1 MGDPAGLRDQVD
13 ALFMQWAQLS
23 EEQPAEKQ
31 HNGFVAQL
39 QQAGFL
45 KVLFRPSITLQKAH
59 PPACQYSPT
68 GITHPSRRSL
78 IRQIFLHLHSCAGS
92 PQSPPRAAR
101 SP

>member
-13 ALFMQWAQLS
+13 ALFLQWAQLS

-45 KVLFRPSITLQKAH
+45 KVQPPLQHTHDWVLGFRAQSRVLALNAV
-59 PPACQYSPT
+59 PPPHTYLT
-68 GITHPSRRSL
+68 RIWGL
-78 IRQIFLHLHSCAGS
+78 GLN
-92 PQSPPRAAR
+92 
-101 SP
+101 

>member
-1 MGDPAGLRDQVD
+1 MNMSSSCRARATERGRPPLPVSLSGEEMGDPAGLRDQVD

-45 KVLFRPSITLQKAH
+45 KVLI
-59 PPACQYSPT
+59 
-68 GITHPSRRSL
+68 
-78 IRQIFLHLHSCAGS
+78 
-92 PQSPPRAAR
+92 
-101 SP
+101 

>member
-45 KVLFRPSITLQKAH
+45 KVWICLLRH
-59 PPACQYSPT
+59 WYSPAVLLLLLSFGRINAVIQYQKRT
-68 GITHPSRRSL
+68 YRGGGSGGFVSL
-78 IRQIFLHLHSCAGS
+78 FAVH
-92 PQSPPRAAR
+92 
-101 SP
+101 